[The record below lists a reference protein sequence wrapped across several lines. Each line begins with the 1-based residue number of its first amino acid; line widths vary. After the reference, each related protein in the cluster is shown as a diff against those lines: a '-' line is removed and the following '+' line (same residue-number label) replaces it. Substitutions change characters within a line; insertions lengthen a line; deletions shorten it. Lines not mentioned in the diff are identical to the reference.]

1 MRKLIITL
9 LALSLMLC
17 CLSAQAESTPMT
29 FEELGINL
37 DFGNV
42 MEASPNYM
50 DLWAMG
56 VLSHDPFVGFM
67 NLQYYALDREFLTKM
82 AENFDSFSEELQADI
97 IQMQS
102 DITTDLADVI
112 VTDIPD
118 ADTLVKMLWG
128 EALPEGLE
136 IKEFGVVDPY
146 HYYVVTRPGFVEP
159 EDKTPFAENGVTPEE
174 VHEAYEALRVD
185 MDAVRAAFIKCL
197 ENAELYA
204 PVDPEASLPGQVAQ
218 L

>member
-1 MRKLIITL
+1 
-9 LALSLMLC
+9 
-17 CLSAQAESTPMT
+17 MT

-146 HYYVVTRPGFVEP
+146 QYYVVTRPGFVEP